1 MKELLDVL
9 ERFDVELVLVR
20 RAHWVLQRNPAGSLH
35 SSAQLTDLIREIPG
49 NSSFVEH
56 VHEEIVDDDIRTGNV
71 LSGRLIA
78 AASVNVKLLNLKSIL
93 LLREA
98 TKESKSLAPPR
109 QINLKLGSRFEMFVL
124 RRTRQQIACIL
135 FHLRRFIF
143 HCVIDVKL
151 DNDLLAIIVFGERD
165 FATGYFRLKPLDS
178 GKDVVVVVV
187 VVFLL
192 QIDLSRQKLGQFLIS
207 LGQKLVHRPRSA
219 DERALRETD
228 AAVLNPDFRGDS
240 SNEHIFGGDGGKGEA
255 GGEAFAHSRQITTS
269 V

>member
-109 QINLKLGSRFEMFVL
+109 QINLKLGSRFEMFV
-124 RRTRQQIACIL
+124 QQIACIL

>member
-20 RAHWVLQRNPAGSLH
+20 RA
-35 SSAQLTDLIREIPG
+35 QLYDLLREITG
-49 NSSFVEH
+49 NSSIVEH
-56 VHEEIVDDDIRTGNV
+56 VHEEIVEVAVDDIRTGNV

-78 AASVNVKLLNLKSIL
+78 AAIVNVKLLNLNKIL
-93 LLREA
+93 LLGLIRFRLYFFREA

-109 QINLKLGSRFEMFVL
+109 QINLKLGSRFEIFVL
-124 RRTRQQIACIL
+124 RRIL

-151 DNDLLAIIVFGERD
+151 DNDLLAIMVFGERD

-187 VVFLL
+187 SVFLL

-240 SNEHIFGGDGGKGEA
+240 SNEQIFWGGGGKREA

>member
-20 RAHWVLQRNPAGSLH
+20 RA
-35 SSAQLTDLIREIPG
+35 QLYDLLREITG
-49 NSSFVEH
+49 NSSIVEH
-56 VHEEIVDDDIRTGNV
+56 VHEEIVEVAVDDIRTGNV

-78 AASVNVKLLNLKSIL
+78 AAIVNVKLLNLNKIL
-93 LLREA
+93 LLGLIRFRLYFFREA

-109 QINLKLGSRFEMFVL
+109 QINLKLGSRFEIFVL
-124 RRTRQQIACIL
+124 RRL
-135 FHLRRFIF
+135 LFFHLRRFIF

-151 DNDLLAIIVFGERD
+151 DNDFLAIIVFGESD
-165 FATGYFRLKPLDS
+165 FATGDFRLKPLDS
-178 GKDVVVVVV
+178 GKDVVDQG
-187 VVFLL
+187 FLL
-192 QIDLSRQKLGQFLIS
+192 QIDLFRQKLGQFLIS

-219 DERALRETD
+219 EERSLRETD

-240 SNEHIFGGDGGKGEA
+240 SNEQIFWGGGGKREA